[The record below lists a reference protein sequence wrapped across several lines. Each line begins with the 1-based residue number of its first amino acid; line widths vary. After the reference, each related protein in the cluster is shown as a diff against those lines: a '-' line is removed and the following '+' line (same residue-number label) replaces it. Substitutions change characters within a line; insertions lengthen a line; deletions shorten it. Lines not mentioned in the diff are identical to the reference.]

1 MIRYKY
7 LANLGIFAQVNEK
20 SIRYMNKIKL
30 VLDKKGIKQKWLAEQ
45 LGKSFNMVNSY
56 VQNRT
61 QPSIET
67 LYKIASIL
75 DVEVDELLYSKNDIE
90 QINNK
95 Q

>member
-1 MIRYKY
+1 MI
-7 LANLGIFAQVNEK
+7 LAQ
-20 SIRYMNKIKL
+20 
-30 VLDKKGIKQKWLAEQ
+30 KGIKQKWLAEQ

-75 DVEVDELLYSKNDIE
+75 EVEVDELLYSKEDIKRM
-90 QINNK
+90 NNVNL

>member
-1 MIRYKY
+1 MSSATASSSSSAVASWV
-7 LANLGIFAQVNEK
+7 LARRT
-20 SIRYMNKIKL
+20 SH
-30 VLDKKGIKQKWLAEQ
+30 
-45 LGKSFNMVNSY
+45 SY

-75 DVEVDELLYSKNDIE
+75 DVEVDELLYSKDDIE
-90 QINNK
+90 QSKNK

>member
-1 MIRYKY
+1 M
-7 LANLGIFAQVNEK
+7 
-20 SIRYMNKIKL
+20 
-30 VLDKKGIKQKWLAEQ
+30 VLDQKGKKQKWLAEQ

-75 DVEVDELLYSKNDIE
+75 EVEIDELLYSKEDIKRM
-90 QINNK
+90 NNVNL

>member
-1 MIRYKY
+1 
-7 LANLGIFAQVNEK
+7 
-20 SIRYMNKIKL
+20 MNKIKL

-61 QPSIET
+61 QPNLET

-75 DVEVDELLYSKNDIE
+75 DVEVNEPLYSKDNIE
-90 QINNK
+90 QIKNK

>member
-1 MIRYKY
+1 
-7 LANLGIFAQVNEK
+7 
-20 SIRYMNKIKL
+20 MNKIKM

-56 VQNRT
+56 VQNRS

-67 LYKIASIL
+67 LYKIALIL
-75 DVEVDELLYSKNDIE
+75 NVGVEELLCTKEDVEKN
-90 QINNK
+90 ININK

>member
-1 MIRYKY
+1 
-7 LANLGIFAQVNEK
+7 
-20 SIRYMNKIKL
+20 MNKIKV

-56 VQNRT
+56 AQNRS

-67 LYKIASIL
+67 LYRIASIL
-75 DVEVDELLYSKNDIE
+75 DVGVDDLLYPKDEIKVNHNID
-90 QINNK
+90 K

>member
-1 MIRYKY
+1 M
-7 LANLGIFAQVNEK
+7 
-20 SIRYMNKIKL
+20 
-30 VLDKKGIKQKWLAEQ
+30 LDNKGIKQKWLAEQ

-61 QPSIET
+61 QPNLET

-75 DVEVDELLYSKNDIE
+75 DVEVNELLYSKDDIE
-90 QINNK
+90 QIKNK

>member
-1 MIRYKY
+1 MRY
-7 LANLGIFAQVNEK
+7 VPK
-20 SIRYMNKIKL
+20 SRSMNKIKM
-30 VLDKKGIKQKWLAEQ
+30 VLDQKGIKQKWLAEQ

-75 DVEVDELLYSKNDIE
+75 EVEVDELLYSKEDVKRM
-90 QINNK
+90 NNVNL

>member
-1 MIRYKY
+1 
-7 LANLGIFAQVNEK
+7 
-20 SIRYMNKIKL
+20 MNRIKL

-56 VQNRT
+56 VRNKT

-75 DVEVDELLYSKNDIE
+75 EVEIDELLCPREDIE
-90 QINNK
+90 KMNHTNK

>member
-1 MIRYKY
+1 
-7 LANLGIFAQVNEK
+7 
-20 SIRYMNKIKL
+20 MNKIKL

-67 LYKIASIL
+67 LYKIA
-75 DVEVDELLYSKNDIE
+75 
-90 QINNK
+90 
-95 Q
+95 

>member
-1 MIRYKY
+1 
-7 LANLGIFAQVNEK
+7 
-20 SIRYMNKIKL
+20 MNKIKM
-30 VLDKKGIKQKWLAEQ
+30 VLDQKGIKQKWLAEQ

-75 DVEVDELLYSKNDIE
+75 EVEVDELLYSKEDVKRM
-90 QINNK
+90 NNVNL